1 MQVRRDLGIKQS
13 TAWLLLH
20 KLRKSWH
27 TLTGSDPMSGPVE
40 VDKVYL
46 GGR

>member
-1 MQVRRDLGIKQS
+1 MQVHRDLGIKQS

-27 TLTGSDPMSGPVE
+27 TLTGSDHMSGP
-40 VDKVYL
+40 
-46 GGR
+46 